1 MVTGAAP
8 RKFLRN
14 MNRRRICSMQRG
26 AAVIAHG
33 MSGVEL
39 GRHLLL
45 ENLRMPAAP
54 IRRLTVLG
62 LLLGA
67 LPVLACAGQA
77 TAQRMPVATVTATV
91 DGLSLADIAWLRRD
105 SFGLDSATLASYRQ
119 LGRTRFLDEQLAGTD
134 DTLPPQ
140 VAAQINALPVVN
152 TPLPELL
159 ADFRDSQQRYKK
171 MPAGP
176 DKDTAKK
183 ALQQYRRALSQQ
195 AAQAE
200 LLHAVY
206 GGDQLK
212 EQLVWFW
219 LNHFSVYA
227 DKGPVRVFAANYEEQ
242 AIRPHALGKFKDLVM
257 ATLQSPAMLVFL
269 DNVHNVKGKTN
280 ENYARELMEL
290 HTLGVGSGYT
300 QADVQQLMRVL
311 TGAGLLPPEL
321 AMRPARFTRPGV
333 VRDGLFVFNPARH
346 DDGDKTFLG
355 HTIKGSGYAE
365 IGEAVDLIVRQPACA
380 HFISQQLAEYFIDD
394 HPSPAL
400 VDAMAQTFQDSDGDI
415 AAVMRTM
422 MLSKDA
428 SALNGR
434 KFKDPMRFVVSAMRL
449 AYDGRP
455 IPNAEPLQK
464 WLQQMG
470 EPMYGRITP
479 DGWPLDSASWTG
491 SGQLSKRFDFARVIG
506 SGRNRLFADAG
517 SGPAAHD
524 TPDLQDSALY
534 RDAIEPRLSD
544 ATRDALAKAKSPAEW
559 NTFLLSSPDF
569 NYR

>member
-1 MVTGAAP
+1 
-8 RKFLRN
+8 
-14 MNRRRICSMQRG
+14 
-26 AAVIAHG
+26 
-33 MSGVEL
+33 
-39 GRHLLL
+39 
-45 ENLRMPAAP
+45 MPAASTL
-54 IRRLTVLG
+54 RRNAQG
-62 LLLGA
+62 FLLGSLLA
-67 LPVLACAGQA
+67 LAGAGQA
-77 TAQRMPVATVTATV
+77 AAQGLHASIVVAKV

-105 SFGLDSATLASYRQ
+105 GFGLDSATLASYRK
-119 LGRTRFLDEQLAGTD
+119 LGRTRFLDAQLASTD

-140 VAAQINALPVVN
+140 VAAQVDALPVVD
-152 TPLPELL
+152 TPLPDLL
-159 ADFRDSQQRYKK
+159 ADFRDSQRRYKD

-176 DKDTAKK
+176 DKDAAKK
-183 ALQQYRRALSQQ
+183 VLQQYRRDLYQQ

-227 DKGPVRVFAANYEEQ
+227 NKGAVRVFAANYEEQ
-242 AIRPHALGKFKDLVM
+242 AIRPHALGKFRDLVM

-269 DNVHNVKGKTN
+269 DNAQNVKGKTN

-311 TGAGLLPPEL
+311 TGAGLAPPKL
-321 AMRPARFTRPGV
+321 AQRAGRFGRGRPGV
-333 VRDGLFVFNPARH
+333 VCDGLFVFNPARH
-346 DDGDKTFLG
+346 DGGDKTFLRQ
-355 HTIKGSGYAE
+355 TIEGSGYAE
-365 IGEAVDLIVRQPACA
+365 IGQAVDRIVRQPACA
-380 HFISQQLAEYFIDD
+380 RFISRQLAEYFIADQ
-394 HPSPAL
+394 PSPAL
-400 VDAMAQTFQDSDGDI
+400 VDAMARTFRDTDGDI
-415 AAVMRTM
+415 AAVVRTM

-428 SALNGR
+428 AAVGGR

-449 AYDGRP
+449 AYDGHP
-455 IPNAEPLQK
+455 IPNAAPLQN

-470 EPMYGRITP
+470 EPLYGRITP

-506 SGRNRLFADAG
+506 SGRNRLFADGKADHL
-517 SGPAAHD
+517 PHD
-524 TPDLQDSALY
+524 VPDLQGSALY
-534 RDAIEPRLSD
+534 RDAIAPTLSG
-544 ATRDALAKAKSPAEW
+544 ATRNALAKAKSPAEW